1 MQSKGKC
8 CFRWVDQNMH
18 LHRRN
23 QYLNGNMGDTREL
36 LQRQGDN
43 YRQKKLSWKARKL
56 ADSRSTMEN
65 TVAKTK

>member
-1 MQSKGKC
+1 M
-8 CFRWVDQNMH
+8 
-18 LHRRN
+18 
-23 QYLNGNMGDTREL
+23 NGNMGDTREL